1 MHESS
6 AFAGENH
13 DGCALSDCDH
23 IRGRTQGADAGGQAL
38 GRADEHGTMR
48 LLYYA
53 PKGVDPQQPHK
64 QDELYVVASG
74 NGAFLCGTRRA
85 GFVPGDVLF
94 APAGGAPFENFSDD
108 FAVWVIF
115 YGPEGGEH

>member
-1 MHESS
+1 MREEDYPIAITLAAARVASIPAGRRS
-6 AFAGENH
+6 AE
-13 DGCALSDCDH
+13 LM
-23 IRGRTQGADAGGQAL
+23 T
-38 GRADEHGTMR
+38 HGTMR

-53 PKGVDPQQPHK
+53 PRDVDRQKPHD

-74 NGAFLCGTRRA
+74 TGTFLCGARRA

-94 APAGGAPFENFSDD
+94 APAGVVHRFETFSED

-115 YGPEGGEH
+115 YGPKGGEGTLT